1 MGGLLLYQGATGAAS
16 GGFTLARS
24 KKVQKKA
31 SPEERMLDRWD
42 QQVFF
47 FKKQFPDAVAEIVKI
62 QKAHTKSKND
72 DFFPTEDALNELNH
86 CYLDLKQAPQII

>member
-1 MGGLLLYQGATGAAS
+1 MGGLLVHQGATGAAS

-47 FKKQFPDAVAEIVKI
+47 FKKQFPDAVSEIAKI
-62 QKAHTKSKND
+62 QKAHTRAKNE
-72 DFFPTEDALNELNH
+72 DFFPTEDALTELNH
-86 CYLDLKQAPQII
+86 RYLDLKQVPQSI